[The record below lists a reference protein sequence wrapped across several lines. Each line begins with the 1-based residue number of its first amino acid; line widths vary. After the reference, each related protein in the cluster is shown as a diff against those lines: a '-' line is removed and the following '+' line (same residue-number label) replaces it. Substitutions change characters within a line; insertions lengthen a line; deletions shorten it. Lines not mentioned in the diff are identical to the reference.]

1 MRVINTHA
9 HWYPPEWIELL
20 ATEGEQNGA
29 IIGRNARG
37 EVTFNKTGTQFR
49 GIEEKVGRG
58 TIVFRRDQIDI
69 EERLQK
75 MDDTRVDVQVLS
87 LTTPMVYWAPPE
99 FGLKLSQTFN
109 DACSAIHIKHP
120 DRFLGMA
127 MAPMQAPELA
137 VQEIERA
144 SKLPGICGLYM
155 ATHINGKNL
164 DEQEF
169 FPVYAKCEELNWPIF
184 LHPGNPIGGERT
196 SKHFL
201 VNLLGNPYDTGI
213 AAASLM
219 FGGVMDAFPKLDVML
234 PHAGGTFPA
243 LIGRMDHGT
252 KMRPEVKHMT
262 KPPSSYLRRFH
273 YDTIAHNSHFLMY
286 MIREIG
292 ADRIVLGDDYP
303 ADMGY
308 KRPVDV
314 VDELTEL
321 TTSERDMIL
330 STNAERLLRLQPV
343 AAR

>member
-1 MRVINTHA
+1 MRIINTHA
-9 HWYPPEWIELL
+9 HWYPQEWVDLL
-20 ATEGEQNGA
+20 EKEGGNNGA
-29 IIGRNARG
+29 VIGKNARG
-37 EVTFNKTGTQFR
+37 EVTFNKPGTQFR
-49 GIEEKVGRG
+49 GLEDKKVKGK
-58 TIVFRRDQIDI
+58 IAFRRDQIDI
-69 EERLQK
+69 DMRLK
-75 MDDTRVDVQVLS
+75 TMDDTRVDVQVLS

-109 DACSAIHIKHP
+109 DACSAIHLKHP
-120 DRFLGMA
+120 DRFLAMA

-144 SKLPGICGLYM
+144 SRLPGICGLYM

-184 LHPGNPIGGERT
+184 LHPGNPVGGERT

-219 FGGVMDAFPKLDVML
+219 FGGVLDAFPKLDVML

-243 LIGRMDHGT
+243 LIGRMDHGAA
-252 KMRPEVKHMT
+252 MRPEIKHMT

-273 YDTIAHNSHFLMY
+273 YDTLAHNSHFLMY

-330 STNAERLLRLQPV
+330 STNAERLLRLEPV

>member
-1 MRVINTHA
+1 MRIINTHA
-9 HWYPPEWIELL
+9 HWYPPEWIDLL
-20 ATEGEQNGA
+20 DKEGANNGA

-69 EERLQK
+69 EQRLK
-75 MDDTRVDVQVLS
+75 TMDDTRVDVQVLS

-99 FGLKLSQTFN
+99 FGLKLSQAFN
-109 DACSAIHIKHP
+109 DACAAVHAKYP

-144 SKLPGICGLYM
+144 SKLPGVRGLYM

-164 DEQEF
+164 DDKDF
-169 FPVYAKCEELNWPIF
+169 FPVYAKCEELDWPIF
-184 LHPGNPIGGERT
+184 LHPGNPIGGDRT
-196 SKHFL
+196 AKHFL

-234 PHAGGTFPA
+234 PHAGGTFPG
-243 LIGRMDHGT
+243 LIGRMNHGAT
-252 KMRPEVKHMT
+252 MRPEFKHMT
-262 KPPSSYLRRFH
+262 KRPSDYLRRFH

-286 MIREIG
+286 MVREIG

-314 VDELTEL
+314 VDDLKELTA
-321 TTSERDMIL
+321 SERAMIL
-330 STNAERLLRLQPV
+330 SSNAERLLRLEPLT
-343 AAR
+343 AR

>member
-1 MRVINTHA
+1 MRIINTHA
-9 HWYPPEWIELL
+9 HWYPPEWVDLL
-20 ATEGEQNGA
+20 EKEGNQNGA
-29 IIGRNARG
+29 IVGRNAKG
-37 EVTFNKTGTQFR
+37 EVTFNKAGTQFR
-49 GIEEKVGRG
+49 GIEEKGK
-58 TIVFRRDQIDI
+58 IAFRHNQIDI
-69 EERLQK
+69 EGRLK
-75 MDDTRVDVQVLS
+75 NMDDTRVDVQVLS

-109 DACSAIHIKHP
+109 DACSAVHRKYP
-120 DRFLGMA
+120 DRFLAMA
-127 MAPMQAPELA
+127 MVPMQAPELA

-144 SKLPGICGLYM
+144 SKLPGICGVYM

-169 FPVYAKCEELNWPIF
+169 FPVYAKCEALNWPIF
-184 LHPGNPIGGERT
+184 LHPGNPVGGERT
-196 SKHFL
+196 KKHFM
-201 VNLLGNPYDTGI
+201 VNFLGNPYDTGI

-243 LIGRMDHGT
+243 LIGRMDHGAT
-252 KMRPEVKHMT
+252 MRPEVKHMT
-262 KPPSSYLRRFH
+262 KRPSEYLRRFH

-286 MIREIG
+286 MVREIG

-308 KRPVDV
+308 KRPVDD
-314 VDELTEL
+314 VDGLPGLTS
-321 TTSERDMIL
+321 SERDMIL
-330 STNAERLLRLQPV
+330 SSNAERLLRLEPL

>member
-1 MRVINTHA
+1 MRIINTHA
-9 HWYPPEWIELL
+9 HWYPQEWVDLL
-20 ATEGEQNGA
+20 EKEGADNGA
-29 IIGRNARG
+29 VIGRNARG
-37 EVTFNKTGTQFR
+37 EVTFNKAGTQFR
-49 GIEEKVGRG
+49 GLEDKKVKGN
-58 TIVFRRDQIDI
+58 IAFRRNQIDI
-69 EERLQK
+69 EMRLK
-75 MDDTRVDVQVLS
+75 AMDDTRVDVQVLS
-87 LTTPMVYWAPPE
+87 LTTPMVYWAPPA

-252 KMRPEVKHMT
+252 KMRPEIKHMT

-330 STNAERLLRLQPV
+330 STNAERLLRLEPV